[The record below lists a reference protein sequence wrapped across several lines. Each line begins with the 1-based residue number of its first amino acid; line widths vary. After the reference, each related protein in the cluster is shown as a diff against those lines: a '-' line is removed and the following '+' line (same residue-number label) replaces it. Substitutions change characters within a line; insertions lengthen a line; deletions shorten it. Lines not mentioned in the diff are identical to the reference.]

1 MAAKKLYEAGLFRD
15 AVNRGYYAMFY
26 SGMALLASKA
36 LGTSKHSGLVSM
48 FGQHF
53 VKTGIFSS
61 EAGRH
66 LRQAFELRQE
76 CDYESFV
83 EPTSEQ
89 AQEIIAKADQ
99 FLAEPDRVW
108 DLLKQA

>member
-1 MAAKKLYEAGLFRD
+1 
-15 AVNRGYYAMFY
+15 MFY
-26 SGMALLASKA
+26 TGMALLASKA
-36 LGTSKHSGLVSM
+36 LGTSKHSGVISM

-83 EPTSEQ
+83 EPTSDQ
-89 AQEIIAKADQ
+89 AQEIISKAGE
-99 FLAEPDRVW
+99 FISEAERVW
-108 DLLKQA
+108 VSIKSSDQ